1 MSVVPATLVAKTN
14 GGGGLVRVALRP
26 DPDVIAEYTIPGQ
39 YLVLRVGHAK
49 GYFVIANEPGAA
61 VWDLMVRPAPGAAE
75 ALLALP
81 IGDSVQVS
89 RAQGSGFGLARFEGK
104 PLVLALGGSG
114 VAVAKPV
121 ASARSAADL
130 VHTFVY
136 LGLRDALDPPG
147 LGDLHWLRAQGVSVV
162 LCESGLAQEG
172 RPPPP
177 FDTEPGRLQDVL
189 ARRDVLKIARD
200 VVFAGPDGAAQAL
213 VHLGFAVHH
222 NHG

>member
-14 GGGGLVRVALRP
+14 GGGGLVRVALSP
-26 DPDVIAEYTIPGQ
+26 EPSVIAEYTIPGQ
-39 YLVLRVGHAK
+39 YLELRVGEAK

-61 VWDLMVRPAPGAAE
+61 FWELLVRPSPGAAD

-81 IGDSVQVS
+81 TGVSVQVS
-89 RAQGSGFGLARFEGK
+89 RAQGSGFGLSRFEGK

-121 ASARSAADL
+121 ASARSATDL
-130 VHTFVY
+130 AHTFVY

-147 LGDLHWLRAQGVSVV
+147 LEDLEWLRARGVSVV
-162 LCESGLAQEG
+162 LCESGIAAAA
-172 RPPPP
+172 RPMPA

-189 ARRDVLKIARD
+189 ARRRVLTVARD
-200 VVFAGPDGAAQAL
+200 VIFAGPDGAAQAL
-213 VHLGFAVHH
+213 VQLGFTVHH